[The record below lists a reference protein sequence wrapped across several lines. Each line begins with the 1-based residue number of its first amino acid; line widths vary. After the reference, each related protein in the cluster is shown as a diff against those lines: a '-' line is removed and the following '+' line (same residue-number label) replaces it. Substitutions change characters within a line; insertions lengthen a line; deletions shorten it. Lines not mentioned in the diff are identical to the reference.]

1 METQSIVVA
10 VSSLSGV
17 LLGGGLQFLFGQ
29 ALESRKQLLLQRSQ
43 SYVDFLKA
51 VAAAAQQ
58 NRSKE
63 TLAAAADAKTRIC
76 IYGSAAVIKEL
87 GKFSTIGANTVTPE
101 GRTVIVNLVKAM
113 RHDIG
118 KTDHAVSVQDILD
131 ILFESGPSASA
142 TRAS

>member
-1 METQSIVVA
+1 MDAQSIVVA

-17 LLGGGLQFLFGQ
+17 LLGGGLQFLFGR
-29 ALESRKQLLLQRSQ
+29 ALESRKQLLLQRGQ

-87 GKFSTIGANTVTPE
+87 GRFSTTGANTAAPE
-101 GRTVIVNLVKAM
+101 GRAVIVDLVKAM
-113 RHDIG
+113 RRDIG
-118 KTDHAVSVQDILD
+118 KTDHAVSERDLLD
-131 ILFESGPSASA
+131 ILFGPEPPESS
-142 TRAS
+142 TRAA